1 MEKELSKY
9 YEDQLSLFAE
19 PGWKDL
25 IEKITEIRDVTVDI
39 RNVKTV
45 EGYHVAKGQI
55 DILDWFLNWENMV
68 RVAQKEHE
76 DE

>member
-1 MEKELSKY
+1 MEKDLRKY

-55 DILDWFLNWENMV
+55 DILDWLLNWENMV